1 MPIYEY
7 QCKDMPSPNSRYCN
21 LSMRITVSS
30 YAPDCGA
37 EKPTKVFSSFA
48 SIGNGKAAACETG
61 ST

>member
-7 QCKDMPSPNSRYCN
+7 QCKTCQTKFEVLQAINVDNKELTCP
-21 LSMRITVSS
+21 T
-30 YAPDCGA
+30 CGA

-48 SIGNGKAAACETG
+48 SIGNGKTAACQTG